1 MPYSRT
7 ALLALA
13 VLFGGAAGDYGPD
26 PADGTS
32 RFVGTGAFGDYLQ
45 GRFAVQH
52 ADLPMAADRLEA
64 ALTQEPGLP
73 ELANQAFLAAVMAAR
88 PDAVRTAMSLPD
100 NPVARLVLCNHEAKV
115 GNWRAATG
123 GFDTLPGGSTLVQ
136 ALRPLLVA
144 WAQVGDGHPDA
155 ASATL
160 QTAVEAGRNRPVLT
174 LHLALAA
181 DLAGRRD
188 EAERLYAAA
197 RSEYGGLNLRLA
209 QVLASWQA
217 RSGNPAGAVAL
228 VSDLAAGDGELA
240 LARDGL
246 VQQANVPA
254 VRNAA
259 DGLAE
264 VYLAMAATLRQQ
276 NANDLAQV
284 LLHLSLDMRPDFAPA
299 LMLLS
304 DLQDIG
310 KQPAAA
316 LDTLAAVAPSDA
328 LVPVVTL
335 RRASL
340 LDELE
345 QTDAAAS
352 ALEGLAAQHPDRPEP
367 LAQLGDMLRRHS
379 RFPEA
384 AAVFDRAVARI
395 GTPTRANWPLFYE
408 RGIALERAGQWPR
421 AEADFLFALE
431 LSPDQPGLLNYLGY
445 AWADQGRNLDRARA
459 MIERAVEQ
467 RPDEGSYIDSL
478 GWVMLL
484 QGDKEGALR
493 QLERAV
499 TLVAE
504 DATVNGHLGDALDA
518 VGRRREAVFQWRRA
532 LNLQPEP
539 AEAARIEAKLAALPP
554 GEDPGPPPSVP

>member
-1 MPYSRT
+1 MRHSRA

-26 PADGTS
+26 PADGTT

-52 ADLPMAADRLEA
+52 ADLPVAADRLEA
-64 ALTQEPGLP
+64 ALTLEPGLP
-73 ELANQAFLAAVMAAR
+73 ELANQAFIASVLAVR
-88 PDAVRTAMSLPD
+88 PDAVRMAMSLPD
-100 NPVARLVLCNHEAKV
+100 NPVARLVLSNHEAKA
-115 GNWRAATG
+115 GNWRAAAG
-123 GFDTLPGGSTLVQ
+123 GFDTLPGGSTLVE

-144 WAQVGDGHPDA
+144 WAQLGDGRPDA
-155 ASATL
+155 ATATL

-181 DLAGRRD
+181 DLEGRRN
-188 EAERLYAAA
+188 EAERLYAVA
-197 RSEYGGLNLRLA
+197 RTEYGGLNVRLA

-217 RSGNPAGAVAL
+217 RSGNPAGAAAL
-228 VSDLAAGDGELA
+228 VADLVTGDGELA
-240 LARDGL
+240 LAREGL
-246 VQQANVPA
+246 LRQAAIPA
-254 VRNAA
+254 VRNSA

-284 LLHLSLDMRPDFAPA
+284 LLRLSLDMRPDFAPA

-304 DLQDIG
+304 DIQDIA
-310 KQPAAA
+310 KQPDAA
-316 LDTLAAVAPSDA
+316 LDTLSAAAPSDA
-328 LVPVVTL
+328 LMPVMML

-340 LDELE
+340 LDELDR
-345 QTDAAAS
+345 TDEATS
-352 ALEGLAAQHPDRPEP
+352 ALETLAAQHPDRPEP
-367 LAQLGDMLRRHS
+367 LAQLGDILRRRS

-384 AAVFDRAVARI
+384 AAAFDRAVARI

-431 LSPDQPGLLNYLGY
+431 LSPDQPGVLNYLGY
-445 AWADQGRNLDRARA
+445 AWADQGRNLDRART
-459 MIERAVEQ
+459 MVERAVEL

-478 GWVMLL
+478 GWVLLL
-484 QGDKEGALR
+484 QGDKDGALR
-493 QLERAV
+493 HLERAV
-499 TLVAE
+499 TLMPE
-504 DATVNGHLGDALDA
+504 DATINGHLGDALDA
-518 VGRRREAVFQWRRA
+518 VGRRREAAFQWRRA
-532 LNLQPEP
+532 LNLRPEP

-554 GEDPGPPPSVP
+554 GEDAGPAPSTP

>member
-1 MPYSRT
+1 MRHPRA

-26 PADGTS
+26 PADGTT

-64 ALTQEPGLP
+64 ALTLEPGLP
-73 ELANQAFLAAVMAAR
+73 ELANQAFVASVLAAR
-88 PDAVRTAMSLPD
+88 PDAARMAVSLPD
-100 NPVARLVLCNHEAKV
+100 NPVARLVLSNHEAKA
-115 GNWRAATG
+115 GNWRAAAV

-136 ALRPLLVA
+136 ALSPLLMA
-144 WAQVGDGHPDA
+144 WAQVGDGRPDA
-155 ASATL
+155 AMATL
-160 QTAVEAGRNRPVLT
+160 RTAAEAGRNRPVLT

-197 RSEYGGLNLRLA
+197 RGEYGGLNVRLA
-209 QVLASWQA
+209 QALASWQA
-217 RSGNPAGAVAL
+217 RSGDPAGATAL
-228 VSDLAAGDGELA
+228 VSDLIAGDGELA
-240 LARDGL
+240 LAREGL
-246 VQQANVPA
+246 VQQAAAPA

-284 LLHLSLDMRPDFAPA
+284 LLRLSLDMRPDFAPA

-304 DLQDIG
+304 DIQDIG
-310 KQPAAA
+310 KQPDAA
-316 LDTLAAVAPSDA
+316 LETLAAASPSDA
-328 LVPVVTL
+328 LMPVILL
-335 RRASL
+335 RRANL
-340 LDELE
+340 LDEMDRTEEAVPVL
-345 QTDAAAS
+345 DA
-352 ALEGLAAQHPDRPEP
+352 LAAQHPDRPEP
-367 LAQLGDMLRRHS
+367 LAQLGDILRRHS

-384 AAVFDRAVARI
+384 ASAFDRAVARI

-408 RGIALERAGQWPR
+408 RGIALERAGHWDR

-431 LSPDQPGLLNYLGY
+431 LSPDQPGVLNYLGY

-459 MIERAVEQ
+459 MVERAVEQ

-478 GWVMLL
+478 GWIMLL
-484 QGDKEGALR
+484 QGDKDGALS

-499 TLVAE
+499 TLMSD
-504 DATVNGHLGDALDA
+504 DATINGHLGDALDA
-518 VGRRREAVFQWRRA
+518 VGRRREAAFQWRRA

-539 AEAARIEAKLAALPP
+539 VEAARIEAKLAALPP
-554 GEDPGPPPSVP
+554 GEDAGPAPSTP